1 MQTLDGLIGKIPSNP
16 LWAELLSEKMKER
29 DAREKE
35 REGKRSASRSSLAKE
50 ARGEGKPRESRAAS
64 RTERP

>member
-29 DAREKE
+29 DAKEKD
-35 REGKRSASRSSLAKE
+35 REGKRSTSRSSLAKE
-50 ARGEGKPRESRAAS
+50 AVGEGKPRAAS
-64 RTERP
+64 RAERA